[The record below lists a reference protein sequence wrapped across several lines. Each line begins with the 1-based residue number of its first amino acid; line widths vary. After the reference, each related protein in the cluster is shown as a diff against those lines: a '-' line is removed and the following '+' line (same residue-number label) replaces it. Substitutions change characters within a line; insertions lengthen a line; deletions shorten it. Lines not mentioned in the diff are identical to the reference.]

1 MLRKFK
7 AEINPTVKH
16 YILSNEENK
25 RCKMLDTKVT
35 VFTMDNDVLGVFN
48 LSDEQLR
55 LLDWLSNSN
64 AFDDYFGYEIVDKVE
79 DM

>member
-1 MLRKFK
+1 
-7 AEINPTVKH
+7 
-16 YILSNEENK
+16 
-25 RCKMLDTKVT
+25 MLDTKVT
-35 VFTMDNDVLGVFN
+35 VFTMDDDVLGVFK

-64 AFDDYFGYEIVDKVE
+64 ALDDYFGYEIVGKVE